1 MTTLT
6 APAPQASVASNNGE
20 KPINLFQLGCL
31 FVIKSSYWSCR
42 IGNEPQDFH
51 LSPHEVESKAIAS
64 FGTKELIDPH
74 KGRKVFQQIEK
85 KARHQLAKYSKP
97 FPAANAHFVP
107 WEHAP
112 ELIDK
117 LQGLKAEFDQ
127 AVEDFLLQYPQLR
140 AEWQFEHSDVPD
152 AAYPAAA
159 ELRKK
164 FSFGWHTFKVAGAAS
179 AMAVDDIQAELA
191 SQQLR
196 DEQLVQMKQNLR
208 AECQQFA
215 SDYVMAF
222 RQEVAEFCDQVIDA
236 GGKVHGKTLQA
247 IRRKIEHFHAM
258 NIFND
263 ADTAAQLN
271 ELKNQIFG
279 LTGET
284 LKEQPDLAE
293 KLSEACAVLKQ
304 ELLDPNS
311 RVINHRP
318 TEAAGSAGLIII
330 TVGTGGAMLPRLR
343 LAVSLSPEQLEITQ
357 CPIMLNARPASR
369 TARP

>member
-6 APAPQASVASNNGE
+6 APAPQANIAANNGE
-20 KPINLFQLGCL
+20 NPINLFQLGCL

-64 FGTKELIDPH
+64 FGSKELIDPH
-74 KGRKVFQQIEK
+74 QGRKVFQQIEK

-117 LQGLKAEFDQ
+117 LEALKAEFEQ

-140 AEWQFEHSDVPD
+140 ADWQFEHPDVPD

-164 FSFGWHTFKVAGAAS
+164 FGFGWHTFKVAGAAS
-179 AMAVDDIQAELA
+179 ALAVDDIQAELA

-196 DEQLVQMKQNLR
+196 DEQLAQMKQNLQRRVSAVRQRLRDGVPAGSRRVLRPGHRRRRQGPWQDAAGHSPQNRALPRHEHFQRRRHGRPAQR
-208 AECQQFA
+208 AEE
-215 SDYVMAF
+215 SDL
-222 RQEVAEFCDQVIDA
+222 RPDRRDAE
-236 GGKVHGKTLQA
+236 G
-247 IRRKIEHFHAM
+247 
-258 NIFND
+258 
-263 ADTAAQLN
+263 
-271 ELKNQIFG
+271 
-279 LTGET
+279 
-284 LKEQPDLAE
+284 
-293 KLSEACAVLKQ
+293 
-304 ELLDPNS
+304 
-311 RVINHRP
+311 
-318 TEAAGSAGLIII
+318 AAGL
-330 TVGTGGAMLPRLR
+330 GGEAER
-343 LAVSLSPEQLEITQ
+343 SLHR
-357 CPIMLNARPASR
+357 A
-369 TARP
+369 

>member
-1 MTTLT
+1 
-6 APAPQASVASNNGE
+6 
-20 KPINLFQLGCL
+20 
-31 FVIKSSYWSCR
+31 
-42 IGNEPQDFH
+42 
-51 LSPHEVESKAIAS
+51 
-64 FGTKELIDPH
+64 
-74 KGRKVFQQIEK
+74 
-85 KARHQLAKYSKP
+85 
-97 FPAANAHFVP
+97 
-107 WEHAP
+107 
-112 ELIDK
+112 
-117 LQGLKAEFDQ
+117 
-127 AVEDFLLQYPQLR
+127 
-140 AEWQFEHSDVPD
+140 VPD

-196 DEQLVQMKQNLR
+196 DEQLVQMKQNLQ

-263 ADTAAQLN
+263 ADTAEQLN

-279 LTGET
+279 LTGE
-284 LKEQPDLAE
+284 DAE
-293 KLSEACAVLKQ
+293 G
-304 ELLDPNS
+304 
-311 RVINHRP
+311 
-318 TEAAGSAGLIII
+318 AAGLGGEAERGLRRAQAGVAGSEQCRRL
-330 TVGTGGAMLPRLR
+330 TGRLKR
-343 LAVSLSPEQLEITQ
+343 RVVLD
-357 CPIMLNARPASR
+357 
-369 TARP
+369 

>member
-6 APAPQASVASNNGE
+6 APAPQAHPASNNGE
-20 KPINLFQLGCL
+20 NPINLFQLGCL
-31 FVIKSSYWSCR
+31 FVIRASYWSCR

-64 FGTKELIDPH
+64 FGSKELIDPH
-74 KGRKVFQQIEK
+74 KSRKVFQQIEK

-97 FPAANAHFVP
+97 FPAASAHFVP
-107 WEHAP
+107 WDHVP
-112 ELIDK
+112 ELTDQ
-117 LQGLKAEFDQ
+117 LGLLKTEFDQ
-127 AVEDFLLQYPQLR
+127 AIEDFLLQYPQLR

-179 AMAVDDIQAELA
+179 AMAIDDIETELE
-191 SQQLR
+191 SRKLR
-196 DEQLVQMKQNLR
+196 SEQLTQMKQNLQ
-208 AECQQFA
+208 AECQEFA
-215 SDYVMAF
+215 ADYVMAF
-222 RQEVAEFCDQVIDA
+222 RNEVAEFCDQVIDA

-271 ELKNQIFG
+271 ELKTQIFG

-284 LKEQPDLAE
+284 LKEQPDLAT

-304 ELLDPNS
+304 ELLDPS
-311 RVINHRP
+311 GVSSLTGRLKRRVV
-318 TEAAGSAGLIII
+318 LD
-330 TVGTGGAMLPRLR
+330 
-343 LAVSLSPEQLEITQ
+343 
-357 CPIMLNARPASR
+357 
-369 TARP
+369 

>member
-6 APAPQASVASNNGE
+6 APAPQAHAASNNGE

-31 FVIKSSYWSCR
+31 FVIRSSYWSCR

-64 FGTKELIDPH
+64 FGSKDLAALVRVDEF
-74 KGRKVFQQIEK
+74 FQQIEK
-85 KARHQLAKYSKP
+85 KARHQLGKYSKP

-107 WEHAP
+107 WDHVP
-112 ELIDK
+112 ELIDQ
-117 LQGLKAEFDQ
+117 LQTLKEEFDQ
-127 AVEDFLLQYPQLR
+127 AIEDFLTQYPQLR

-152 AAYPAAA
+152 AAYPPAA

-179 AMAVDDIQAELA
+179 AMAIDDIQAELA
-191 SQQLR
+191 GQQVR
-196 DEQLVQMKQNLR
+196 AEQLAQMKQNLQ

-215 SDYVMAF
+215 GDYVMAF
-222 RQEVAEFCDQVIDA
+222 RKEVAEFCDQVIDA
-236 GGKVHGKTLQA
+236 NGKVHGKTLQA

-284 LKEQPDLAE
+284 LKEQPDLAA
-293 KLSEACAVLKQ
+293 KLSEACTVLKQ

-311 RVINHRP
+311 VSSLTGRLKRRVV
-318 TEAAGSAGLIII
+318 LD
-330 TVGTGGAMLPRLR
+330 
-343 LAVSLSPEQLEITQ
+343 
-357 CPIMLNARPASR
+357 
-369 TARP
+369 

>member
-6 APAPQASVASNNGE
+6 APAPQASVTSNNGE

-51 LSPHEVESKAIAS
+51 LAPHEVESKAIAS

-85 KARHQLAKYSKP
+85 RARHQLAKYSKP

-117 LQGLKAEFDQ
+117 LEGLKAEFEQ

-140 AEWQFEHSDVPD
+140 ADWQFEHADVPD

-159 ELRKK
+159 DLRKK

-191 SQQLR
+191 NQQLR

-311 RVINHRP
+311 LSSLTGRLKRRVV
-318 TEAAGSAGLIII
+318 LD
-330 TVGTGGAMLPRLR
+330 
-343 LAVSLSPEQLEITQ
+343 
-357 CPIMLNARPASR
+357 
-369 TARP
+369 

>member
-1 MTTLT
+1 
-6 APAPQASVASNNGE
+6 
-20 KPINLFQLGCL
+20 
-31 FVIKSSYWSCR
+31 
-42 IGNEPQDFH
+42 
-51 LSPHEVESKAIAS
+51 
-64 FGTKELIDPH
+64 
-74 KGRKVFQQIEK
+74 
-85 KARHQLAKYSKP
+85 
-97 FPAANAHFVP
+97 VP

-117 LQGLKAEFDQ
+117 LEGLKAEFEQ

-196 DEQLVQMKQNLR
+196 DEQLAQMKQNLQ

-284 LKEQPDLAE
+284 LKEQPDLAQ

-311 RVINHRP
+311 VSSLTGRLKRRVV
-318 TEAAGSAGLIII
+318 LD
-330 TVGTGGAMLPRLR
+330 
-343 LAVSLSPEQLEITQ
+343 
-357 CPIMLNARPASR
+357 
-369 TARP
+369 

>member
-1 MTTLT
+1 LNT
-6 APAPQASVASNNGE
+6 A
-20 KPINLFQLGCL
+20 
-31 FVIKSSYWSCR
+31 
-42 IGNEPQDFH
+42 
-51 LSPHEVESKAIAS
+51 
-64 FGTKELIDPH
+64 
-74 KGRKVFQQIEK
+74 
-85 KARHQLAKYSKP
+85 
-97 FPAANAHFVP
+97 
-107 WEHAP
+107 
-112 ELIDK
+112 
-117 LQGLKAEFDQ
+117 
-127 AVEDFLLQYPQLR
+127 
-140 AEWQFEHSDVPD
+140 DVPD

-159 ELRKK
+159 DLRKK

-191 SQQLR
+191 NQQLR
-196 DEQLVQMKQNLR
+196 DEQLVQMKQNLQ

-311 RVINHRP
+311 VSSLTGRLKRRVV
-318 TEAAGSAGLIII
+318 LD
-330 TVGTGGAMLPRLR
+330 
-343 LAVSLSPEQLEITQ
+343 
-357 CPIMLNARPASR
+357 
-369 TARP
+369 

>member
-6 APAPQASVASNNGE
+6 APAPQANPALTGD
-20 KPINLFQLGCL
+20 KPIHLFQLGCL
-31 FVIKSSYWSCR
+31 FVIRSSYWSCR

-64 FGTKELIDPH
+64 FGSKELIDPD

-85 KARHQLAKYSKP
+85 QARHQLAKYSQP

-112 ELIDK
+112 ALIDK
-117 LQGLKAEFDQ
+117 LESLKADFDQ
-127 AVEDFLLQYPQLR
+127 AADEFLAHYPQLR
-140 AEWQFEHSDVPD
+140 ADWQTEHPEVPN
-152 AAYPAAA
+152 AAYPASA

-179 AMAVDDIQAELA
+179 ALEVNDIEAELA
-191 SQQLR
+191 TRKLR
-196 DEQLVQMKQNLR
+196 SEQLAQMKQNLR

-215 SDYVMAF
+215 TDYVMAF
-222 RQEVAEFCDQVIDA
+222 RKEVAEFCDQVIDA

-263 ADTAAQLN
+263 ADTAAQLS
-271 ELKNQIFG
+271 ELKTQIFG
-279 LTGET
+279 LTGES
-284 LKEQPDLAE
+284 LQEQPDVAE
-293 KLSEACAVLKQ
+293 KLSLACAALKQ
-304 ELLDPNS
+304 ELLDPGS
-311 RVINHRP
+311 VSSLTGRLKRRVV
-318 TEAAGSAGLIII
+318 LD
-330 TVGTGGAMLPRLR
+330 
-343 LAVSLSPEQLEITQ
+343 
-357 CPIMLNARPASR
+357 
-369 TARP
+369 

>member
-1 MTTLT
+1 
-6 APAPQASVASNNGE
+6 
-20 KPINLFQLGCL
+20 
-31 FVIKSSYWSCR
+31 
-42 IGNEPQDFH
+42 
-51 LSPHEVESKAIAS
+51 
-64 FGTKELIDPH
+64 
-74 KGRKVFQQIEK
+74 
-85 KARHQLAKYSKP
+85 
-97 FPAANAHFVP
+97 
-107 WEHAP
+107 
-112 ELIDK
+112 
-117 LQGLKAEFDQ
+117 
-127 AVEDFLLQYPQLR
+127 
-140 AEWQFEHSDVPD
+140 
-152 AAYPAAA
+152 
-159 ELRKK
+159 
-164 FSFGWHTFKVAGAAS
+164 
-179 AMAVDDIQAELA
+179 
-191 SQQLR
+191 
-196 DEQLVQMKQNLR
+196 MKQNLQ

-311 RVINHRP
+311 VSSFTGRL
-318 TEAAGSAGLIII
+318 EAAGGAGLIII
-330 TVGTGGAMLPRLR
+330 HDWHGRGHAAPPAPRCFI
-343 LAVSLSPEQLEITQ
+343 VP
-357 CPIMLNARPASR
+357 
-369 TARP
+369 